1 MGADLKKGGRY
12 SVVSMA
18 TVFFKMEHNEK
29 WLFTSEI
36 AKKSKLDLQTKY
48 WLRNDDKRNRGTI

>member
-1 MGADLKKGGRY
+1 MGADLKQKRGGRY

-29 WLFTSEI
+29 
-36 AKKSKLDLQTKY
+36 
-48 WLRNDDKRNRGTI
+48 

>member
-1 MGADLKKGGRY
+1 MGADLKKKKGGGGRY

-29 WLFTSEI
+29 
-36 AKKSKLDLQTKY
+36 
-48 WLRNDDKRNRGTI
+48 